1 MDEDRLLQNNL
12 AEATTEMGFPAKVDT
27 PLQREVT
34 LEDGTTVIVEG
45 ITPNQMKNILNA
57 NSDDPEESITFKTP
71 GEDYVKDGE
80 ILIQGVVQKYNK
92 AIETKIDHIEITTPP
107 TKTTYYEGEKVDLTG
122 MVVKAIEEDG
132 DEKEIT
138 DYTTNLDDKILTLE
152 DTTLIVTY
160 HEKTAETTLTINE
173 DLITSIEVTTPPTKT
188 VYGVDYLYK
197 EAATME
203 YFDPTGMVVSAVFGS
218 GKKEVIDNSELTFN
232 PGLETPFDYYSEGAS
247 EVTISY
253 KGASTTQAITLKPLI
268 ILANPAM
275 TSANEGLVQD
285 VLYYTEL
292 ISLSFGDGTKSS
304 VLIPVIVTQC
314 TAEDSTKLVDT
325 RYECNLEAMAP
336 NVATV
341 YDEND
346 NYTEI
351 RIETN
356 AETGDSVSFL
366 EGTRGFEGL
375 IYEN

>member
-1 MDEDRLLQNNL
+1 MDKDKLLQNNL

-80 ILIQGVVQKYNK
+80 ILIQGVVQKYNE
-92 AIETKIDHIEITTPP
+92 A
-107 TKTTYYEGEKVDLTG
+107 
-122 MVVKAIEEDG
+122 
-132 DEKEIT
+132 
-138 DYTTNLDDKILTLE
+138 
-152 DTTLIVTY
+152 
-160 HEKTAETTLTINE
+160 NE

-292 ISLSFGDGTKSS
+292 ISLSFRDGTESS

-336 NVATV
+336 DVATV

-346 NYTEI
+346 NYTKI
-351 RIETN
+351 RVETDGQ
-356 AETGDSVSFL
+356 TGDSVSFL